1 MLKQRE
7 MLSIRVDVIDCG
19 HRCQMPSDIEID
31 QMAKSIEQDGLLM
44 PIGVQQTDENSYR
57 LVHGATRLSAMK
69 KLGRQEV
76 MATILEGTDVDTAS
90 AEIVENLTRR
100 HLDKDHREK
109 LAKAY
114 LELRTAQR
122 QDGSAKE
129 LNDDLSHNS
138 SQKPKTHAK
147 AKVEG
152 AKRGRP
158 MTAEGQAKKEI
169 AAKTG
174 QSLRNVQRITSE
186 ELKRTSEL
194 AKPRRA
200 VAPGDTGLRE
210 FDRYVSKILDCVL
223 ELERKIGKFQP
234 ERFAA
239 TTVTTDKL
247 AKAGKFLTDLANL
260 NKSDAGKPTK
270 CFVPQGNGLVPADE
284 TGRER
289 KAENAEQDAAGEL
302 AGVT

>member
-1 MLKQRE
+1 MFL
-7 MLSIRVDVIDCG
+7 
-19 HRCQMPSDIEID
+19 
-31 QMAKSIEQDGLLM
+31 
-44 PIGVQQTDENSYR
+44 
-57 LVHGATRLSAMK
+57 
-69 KLGRQEV
+69 
-76 MATILEGTDVDTAS
+76 
-90 AEIVENLTRR
+90 
-100 HLDKDHREK
+100 
-109 LAKAY
+109 
-114 LELRTAQR
+114 
-122 QDGSAKE
+122 
-129 LNDDLSHNS
+129 NS

-158 MTAEGQAKKEI
+158 MTAEGQQKKEI

-247 AKAGKFLTDLANL
+247 AKAGKFLSRTLQISINL
-260 NKSDAGKPTK
+260 TPGNLPVSFSCLTRQRPGSSRLKTGRGKPRT
-270 CFVPQGNGLVPADE
+270 PSRMQRANWQA
-284 TGRER
+284 
-289 KAENAEQDAAGEL
+289 
-302 AGVT
+302 